1 MDDNKKQCQ
10 VFDFVSIKE
19 AIEEKENGFES
30 QVSDEEWED
39 CVYTLFIFMSE
50 NGYDPH
56 KQSEIIEF
64 VKDYFPDL
72 PYNYKEDWP
81 ITKNL
86 WEKEERQ
93 VYRSLTRQYKQEGY
107 DIKEA
112 KKLAREETNEIMLDK
127 KEFAE
132 NLYQQALEDFD
143 W

>member
-19 AIEEKENGFES
+19 AIEEKKNVFES

-72 PYNYKEDWP
+72 PYNDNED
-81 ITKNL
+81 
-86 WEKEERQ
+86 
-93 VYRSLTRQYKQEGY
+93 
-107 DIKEA
+107 
-112 KKLAREETNEIMLDK
+112 
-127 KEFAE
+127 
-132 NLYQQALEDFD
+132 
-143 W
+143 